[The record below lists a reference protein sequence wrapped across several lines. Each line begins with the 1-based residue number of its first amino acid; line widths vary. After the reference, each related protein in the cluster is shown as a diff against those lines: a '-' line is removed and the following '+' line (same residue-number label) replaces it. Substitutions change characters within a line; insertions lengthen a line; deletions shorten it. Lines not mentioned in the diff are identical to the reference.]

1 MGEGMTQIGENKL
14 IVGAGHAREWIAAGD
29 NRGHGP
35 LLQPKNRPGHQ
46 ALRKGRVSLPNHVYL
61 ITVTTLNR
69 QCFFA
74 EFNAGCVA
82 SPCFENEKIL
92 GDARMLAWVLMPDH
106 AHWLVNLG
114 YQDSLGIVVNRLKSS
129 SSRLANLKLD
139 RRGMLWEQGYHD
151 HALRAEEDL
160 LVIARYIIANPL
172 RAGLVQ
178 RIGDY
183 PFWNAIWV

>member
-1 MGEGMTQIGENKL
+1 MT
-14 IVGAGHAREWIAAGD
+14 VTH

-35 LLQPKNRPGHQ
+35 LLQGNRPEHQ

-61 ITVTTLNR
+61 ITTTTVNWQR
-69 QCFFA
+69 FFD
-74 EFNAGCVA
+74 EFNAGCA
-82 SPCFENEKIL
+82 ATRCFENTEVL

-106 AHWLVNLG
+106 AHWLLLLG
-114 YQDSLGIVVNRLKSS
+114 EKDELGIVVNRLKSS
-129 SSRLANLKLD
+129 SSRLANRVID
-139 RRGMLWEQGYHD
+139 RHGTLWAPACHD

-160 LVIARYIIANPL
+160 HNVARYIVANPL
-172 RAGLVQ
+172 RAGLVK